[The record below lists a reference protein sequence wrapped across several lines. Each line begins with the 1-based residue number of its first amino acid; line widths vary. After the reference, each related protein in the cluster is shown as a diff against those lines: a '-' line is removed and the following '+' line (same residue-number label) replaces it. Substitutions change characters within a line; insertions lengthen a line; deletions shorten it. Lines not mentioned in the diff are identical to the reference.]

1 MKDLFY
7 MGGPLFMGV
16 LSLVL
21 ISMVAWA
28 VYHVLPVLTGSPVNL
43 VAKRKKLK
51 HIKTIGAFG
60 LVTGILGQLVGLYA
74 AFEAI
79 EQAGDIAPGILAGG
93 LKVSMITT
101 IYGVLIFLISLL
113 LWLLLDFIIS
123 KKAE

>member
-21 ISMVAWA
+21 ISMIVWA
-28 VYHVLPVLTGSPVNL
+28 LYHILPVLANKKVNIKS
-43 VAKRKKLK
+43 KRQKLM
-51 HIKTIGAFG
+51 HIKTIGTFG
-60 LVTGILGQLVGLYA
+60 LATGILGQLVGLYA
-74 AFEAI
+74 AFSAV
-79 EQAGDIAPGILAGG
+79 EQAGSVAPAILMGG

-113 LWLLLDFIIS
+113 LWWLLDFLLS
-123 KKAE
+123 GKAE

>member
-21 ISMVAWA
+21 ISMFAWA
-28 VYHVLPVLTGSPVNL
+28 IYHIVPVFLGKQVKISE
-43 VAKRKKLK
+43 KRKKLM
-51 HIKTIGAFG
+51 HVKTIGTFG

-79 EQAGDIAPGILAGG
+79 EQMGDVAPGILAGG

-113 LWLLLDFIIS
+113 LWWILDFIVS
-123 KKAE
+123 KKAK